1 MLRWAMLTWKKN
13 LDYQNIYI
21 KLLMFSDYLR
31 TITDYFLTL
40 LLHLFD
46 VFN

>member
-1 MLRWAMLTWKKN
+1 MLRWAMLTRKKN
-13 LDYQNIYI
+13 LYYQNIYI

-31 TITDYFLTL
+31 TITDHFLTL
-40 LLHLFD
+40 SLHLFD